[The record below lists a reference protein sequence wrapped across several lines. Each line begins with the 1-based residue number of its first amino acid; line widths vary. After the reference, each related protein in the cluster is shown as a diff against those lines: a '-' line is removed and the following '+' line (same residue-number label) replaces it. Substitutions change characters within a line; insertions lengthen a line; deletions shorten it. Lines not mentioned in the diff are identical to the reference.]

1 MDTCT
6 PLAPGTIL
14 RTMSGTEFRLLAEHT
29 VGGNAILYRAKQI
42 DSQLDV
48 TLKELCPPGS
58 HRAGGILV
66 SRSAGDVLLQRKADK
81 LLKERAAEEF
91 GSGQS
96 INNETLHALLTLGLL
111 DIRSIQEPDGTVYQN
126 ADGTSLP
133 CVFLYMPTL
142 NKAKG
147 FFSGSCWKSA
157 PCSPTVRRTLWE
169 IGRTSW
175 SRRPPHRT
183 CSPACGL
190 SGFFWKLCRAFTK
203 HGFMEISL
211 WTISLWTE
219 IFI

>member
-147 FFSGSCWKSA
+147 FFLRELLEECA
-157 PCSPTVRRTLWE
+157 VF
-169 IGRTSW
+169 
-175 SRRPPHRT
+175 PPQ
-183 CSPACGL
+183 
-190 SGFFWKLCRAFTK
+190 
-203 HGFMEISL
+203 
-211 WTISLWTE
+211 
-219 IFI
+219 